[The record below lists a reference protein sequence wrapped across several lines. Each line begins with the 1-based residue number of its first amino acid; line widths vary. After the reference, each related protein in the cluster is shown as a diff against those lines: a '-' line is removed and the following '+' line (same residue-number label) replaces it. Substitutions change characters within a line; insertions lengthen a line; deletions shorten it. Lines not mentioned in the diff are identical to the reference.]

1 MTDLDAQQELAFIKK
16 VMTDSRKILIDD
28 GKGTI
33 FWGLLISFGLLITY
47 LSVVQNWGAF
57 LSWFWPVLIAFGW
70 IYTIVTEIRSE
81 KKRRVKTFAGKIMGA
96 VWIAFGI
103 SATILGFVGTV
114 SGAYHSVI
122 ISPLIAVLLG
132 TGYLV
137 SGLLYGKSWV
147 SYLSIAWWGGAI
159 VMFFMQNLETLLIMI
174 GMMILFQVIPGIILY
189 REFKKE
195 RAVTE

>member
-47 LSVVQNWGAF
+47 LSIAQNWETL

-70 IYTIVTEIRSE
+70 IYTIVTEIRHE
-81 KKRRVKTFAGKIMGA
+81 RKRRVKTFAGKIMAA

-159 VMFFMQNLETLLIMI
+159 VMFFMQSLETLLIMI
-174 GMMILFQVIPGIILY
+174 GMMIFFQVIPGIILY

-195 RAVTE
+195 GAVK

>member
-47 LSVVQNWGAF
+47 LSVVQNWEVF
-57 LSWFWPVLIAFGW
+57 LSWFWPVLITFGW

-81 KKRRVKTFAGKIMGA
+81 KKRRVKTFAGKIIGA
-96 VWIAFGI
+96 VWISFGI

-174 GMMILFQVIPGIILY
+174 GMMIFFQVIPGIILY

-195 RAVTE
+195 KTVTE

>member
-47 LSVVQNWGAF
+47 LSVVQNWETL

-70 IYTIVTEIRSE
+70 IYTIVTEIRHE
-81 KKRRVKTFAGKIMGA
+81 RKRRVKTFAGKIMAA

-103 SATILGFVGTV
+103 SATILGFV
-114 SGAYHSVI
+114 
-122 ISPLIAVLLG
+122 
-132 TGYLV
+132 
-137 SGLLYGKSWV
+137 
-147 SYLSIAWWGGAI
+147 
-159 VMFFMQNLETLLIMI
+159 
-174 GMMILFQVIPGIILY
+174 
-189 REFKKE
+189 
-195 RAVTE
+195 

>member
-47 LSVVQNWGAF
+47 LSVAQRWEST
-57 LSWFWPVLIAFGW
+57 LSWFWPALIGFGW
-70 IYTIVTEIRSE
+70 IYTIVTEIRHE
-81 KKRRVKTFAGKIMGA
+81 RKRRAITFAGKIVGA

-103 SATILGFVGTV
+103 SATIIGFVGTV

-132 TGYLV
+132 NAFLV

-147 SYLSIAWWGGAI
+147 SYLSIGWWGGAI
-159 VMFFMQNLETLLIMI
+159 IMFFMQNLETLLIMI

-195 RAVTE
+195 KTVTE

>member
-1 MTDLDAQQELAFIKK
+1 MTDLDARQELAFIKK

-47 LSVVQNWGAF
+47 LSVVQNWEAF

-70 IYTIVTEIRSE
+70 IYTIVTEIRHE
-81 KKRRVKTFAGKIMGA
+81 RKRRAITFAGKIVGA

-103 SATILGFVGTV
+103 SATILGFVGTI

-137 SGLLYGKSWV
+137 SGFLYGKSWV

-195 RAVTE
+195 RAVTA

>member
-47 LSVVQNWGAF
+47 LSVAQRWESS
-57 LSWFWPVLIAFGW
+57 LSWFWPALISFGW
-70 IYTIVTEIRSE
+70 IYTIVTEIRHE
-81 KKRRVKTFAGKIMGA
+81 RKRRVKTFAGKIVGA
-96 VWIAFGI
+96 VWISFGI

-114 SGAYHSVI
+114 SGAYHGVI

-132 TGYLV
+132 TAFLV

-147 SYLSIAWWGGAI
+147 SYLSIGWWSGAI

-174 GMMILFQVIPGIILY
+174 SMLILFQVIPGTILY

-195 RAVTE
+195 RTVSE

>member
-28 GKGTI
+28 GKATI

-47 LSVVQNWGAF
+47 FSVAQGWETS
-57 LSWFWPVLIAFGW
+57 LSWFWPALIGFGL
-70 IYTIVTEIRSE
+70 IYTIVTEIRHE
-81 KKRRVKTFAGKIMGA
+81 RKRRVITFAGKIVGA

-103 SATILGFVGTV
+103 SATIIGFVGTV

-159 VMFFMQNLETLLIMI
+159 IMFLMQNLETLLIMI
-174 GMMILFQVIPGIILY
+174 SMMILFQVIPGIILY
-189 REFKKE
+189 REFKREKT
-195 RAVTE
+195 VTE

>member
-47 LSVVQNWGAF
+47 LSVAQGWEST
-57 LSWFWPVLIAFGW
+57 LSWFWPALIGFGW
-70 IYTIVTEIRSE
+70 IYTIVTEIRRE
-81 KKRRVKTFAGKIMGA
+81 RKRRVKTFAGKIMGA

-114 SGAYHSVI
+114 MGAYHGVI

-137 SGLLYGKSWV
+137 CGVLYGKSWV
-147 SYLSIAWWGGAI
+147 SYLSIGWWGGAI
-159 VMFFMQNLETLLIMI
+159 VMFYMQNLETLLIMI
-174 GMMILFQVIPGIILY
+174 GMLILLQIITGII
-189 REFKKE
+189 
-195 RAVTE
+195 